1 MNRIIHGLILTI
13 ALAAAVWAA
22 NPAQIV
28 TQYGMFFTGTSGEP
42 VAVSTSNPVPVTVTA
57 GSVDGVTSVAPKG
70 ATSAAS
76 TRWLVTSAGQSWTL
90 SASATDFTLF
100 NLGSNT
106 VFFDINMGGATVGAS
121 IPLTATGTAQCQQG
135 RDAASGIVV
144 NLIAAT
150 PTYVLGVEGRR

>member
-1 MNRIIHGLILTI
+1 MNRIVPAIVLTI

-22 NPAQIV
+22 NPAQIL
-28 TQYGMFFTGTSGEP
+28 TQYGLFFTGTSNEP
-42 VAVSTSNPVPVTVTA
+42 VPVSAADPLPVTVTGGA
-57 GSVDGVTSVAPKG
+57 DSVTSVAQQG

-76 TRWLVTSAGQSWTL
+76 TRWLVTSSGQAWTL
-90 SASATDFTLF
+90 SASSTDFTLF

-106 VFFDINMGGATVGAS
+106 VWFDINMGGATEGAS
-121 IPLTATGTAQCQQG
+121 IPLTATGTAQSQQG
-135 RDAASGIVV
+135 RDAASGMVV